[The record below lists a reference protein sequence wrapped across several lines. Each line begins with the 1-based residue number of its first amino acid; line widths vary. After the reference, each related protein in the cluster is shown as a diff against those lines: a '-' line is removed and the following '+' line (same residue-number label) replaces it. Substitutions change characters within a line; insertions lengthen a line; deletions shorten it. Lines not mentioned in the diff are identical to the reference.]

1 MFFGAL
7 LSYSTTESNQ
17 YYYKLVPLDKDWI
30 RAASNQNISYA
41 KLPPGNYTL
50 QVRATNSVKEGP
62 YATRSLSIVILPPWW
77 QSVWAYF
84 LYIIWVIWLALCWF
98 FWYKRRKE

>member
-1 MFFGAL
+1 MNSA
-7 LSYSTTESNQ
+7 
-17 YYYKLVPLDKDWI
+17 YKLVPLDKDWI

-41 KLPPGNYTL
+41 KLPPGDYIL
-50 QVRATNSVKEGP
+50 QVRATNSAKEGP

-84 LYIIWVIWLALCWF
+84 LYIIWEQLLADLTIVLLMLLLQ
-98 FWYKRRKE
+98 